1 MGSRVRNT
9 KQKRPL
15 KQECGYTKQ
24 QDRGVP
30 DICISASDAPQNPHL
45 LRILW
50 KHGGVRYWCQSVP
63 GTKDVD
69 RNMETHG
76 HTLNHVR
83 AASVSY
89 IFLYV

>member
-9 KQKRPL
+9 KQKTPL

-45 LRILW
+45 LRIL
-50 KHGGVRYWCQSVP
+50 
-63 GTKDVD
+63 
-69 RNMETHG
+69 
-76 HTLNHVR
+76 
-83 AASVSY
+83 
-89 IFLYV
+89 